1 MTPMGIRTM
10 RIALLIALTCVL
22 PVAGEE
28 PKHAEAERTLTLNGQ
43 PLKYK
48 VYAGTLPLKEEDGKV
63 TANIFHVG
71 YTKLDADVKKRPIT
85 FCFNGGPGSSSVWL
99 HMGAFGPKR
108 VAMSDEGQPLP
119 APGKLVDNDLSILD
133 LTDLV
138 FIDPVSTGFSR
149 AAPGTDPKK
158 FHGYQADLD
167 SVGEFIRLY
176 VTQHKRW
183 DSPKFIA
190 GESYGTTRASAL
202 VGHMQDKHGM
212 EFNGV
217 ILISAV
223 LNFQTI
229 RGDEG
234 NDLPPVL
241 FLPSFAA
248 TAWFH
253 NRVPSEKRT
262 AASEFLTEV
271 EKFAEGDYAAAL
283 LKGDRLGDPERKQ
296 IVQRL
301 ASFTGVSE
309 SFVQRVNLRLDT
321 GHFTK
326 ELLRDDHRTIGRYD
340 SRLKGIDAD
349 LAGARHEFDP
359 SYAAIQG
366 AYTAGFNHYIRE
378 LGYESDLPYEVLTG
392 RVQPWSFGEANSN
405 RYLNVAPLL
414 RTAMNKNHSLH
425 LFVASGVYDLATPYF
440 GTEYTL
446 NHLNLDPE
454 IRKNITT
461 ARYEAGHMMYIHR
474 PSHQKL
480 KKDLAAFYDKAL
492 MKN

>member
-1 MTPMGIRTM
+1 MM
-10 RIALLIALTCVL
+10 RHALLMTLICVL
-22 PVAGEE
+22 PAVAEE
-28 PKHAEAERTLTLNGQ
+28 PKPAEAVRALTLNGQ
-43 PLKYK
+43 PLNYK
-48 VYAGTLPLKEEDGKV
+48 VQAGTLPLKEEDGKV
-63 TANIFHVG
+63 TANIFHVA
-71 YTKLDADVKKRPIT
+71 YTKIDADAKKRPIT

-108 VAMSDEGQPLP
+108 VAMTDEGLPLAP
-119 APGKLVDNDLSILD
+119 PGKLVENDQSILD

-149 AAPGTDPKK
+149 AAPGTDAKK
-158 FHGYQADLD
+158 FHGFQGDLD

-176 VTQHKRW
+176 VTKYKRW
-183 DSPKFIA
+183 DSPKFLA

-202 VGHMQDKHGM
+202 VGQMQDKHGM

-217 ILISAV
+217 VLISAV
-223 LNFQTI
+223 LNFGTI

-234 NDLPPVL
+234 NDLPPLL

-248 TAWFH
+248 AAWYH
-253 NRVPSEKRT
+253 GRVPSEKRG
-262 AASEFLTEV
+262 SLNEFLSEA

-283 LKGDRLGDPERKQ
+283 FKGDRLGEPERKQ
-296 IVQRL
+296 IVQRIATL
-301 ASFTGVSE
+301 TGVSE

-321 GHFTK
+321 GRFTK
-326 ELLRDDHRTIGRYD
+326 ELLRDERRIIGRYD
-340 SRLKGIDAD
+340 SRLKSIDAD
-349 LAGARHEFDP
+349 LAGVHPEFDP

-366 AYTAGFNHYIRE
+366 AYTAGFNQYIRD
-378 LGYESDLPYEVLTG
+378 LGFETDMPYEVLTG
-392 RVQPWSFGEANSN
+392 RVHPWSFGDANSN
-405 RYLNVAPLL
+405 RYLNVAPML
-414 RTAMNKNHSLH
+414 RTAMDKNHALH
-425 LFVASGVYDLATPYF
+425 LFLASGVYDLATPYF

-454 IRKNITT
+454 IRKNITS

-480 KKDLAAFYDKAL
+480 KKDLAGFYTAAL
-492 MKN
+492 PKN